1 MLNAFYHGNLEI
13 GSELREQDDSKF
25 HELARQRCQETP
37 YRDRQIFVRAKYSES
52 EAVFVVRDGGSGFDI
67 TQVPDPT
74 DPENMLRPAGRGLL
88 LMQTFMDE
96 VHFNDIRNEVTMIKR
111 RNQE

>member
-1 MLNAFYHGNLEI
+1 M
-13 GSELREQDDSKF
+13 
-25 HELARQRCQETP
+25 
-37 YRDRQIFVRAKYSES
+37 
-52 EAVFVVRDGGSGFDI
+52 FVVRDGGSGFDI

-74 DPENMLRPAGRGLL
+74 DPENMLRPSGRGLL

-96 VHFNDIRNEVTMIKR
+96 FHFNDIGNEVTMIKR